1 MMAFA
6 IANVPHVY
14 DECDH
19 NVMRLAPL
27 HGCRAR
33 SAHCAGKQRIIRDA
47 IYGCFDPTR
56 KVMSG
61 TQRAIPKSG
70 HRFSEKITREQGR
83 DPEKWHRF
91 RKRSRANKVRDPEKW
106 APVFGKITRKQ
117 SP

>member
-6 IANVPHVY
+6 FANVPQVY

-33 SAHCAGKQRIIRDA
+33 PKPGADKQRNIGDA
-47 IYGCFDPTR
+47 VYGCFDPTR

-61 TQRAIPKSG
+61 THA
-70 HRFSEKITREQGR
+70 
-83 DPEKWHRF
+83 
-91 RKRSRANKVRDPEKW
+91 
-106 APVFGKITRKQ
+106 
-117 SP
+117 